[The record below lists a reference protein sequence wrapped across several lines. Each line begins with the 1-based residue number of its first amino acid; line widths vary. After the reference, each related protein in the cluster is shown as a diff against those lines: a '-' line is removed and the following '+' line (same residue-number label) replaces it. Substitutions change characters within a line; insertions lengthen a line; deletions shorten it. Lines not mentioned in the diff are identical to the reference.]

1 MKTKLFLIVNILC
14 LSNQALALTP
24 QVGDVTDNRT
34 TGQFSSDLNVDLK
47 LLGDEVSDIKA
58 IRVDIEKAQDD
69 SGKDLV
75 NPNKVEHRYQEISEY
90 SGKTV
95 KLALKNPTRKAAN
108 FNLSGTVSAILPI
121 RDPSATITINK
132 VLSQSGSELK
142 NPSLSAA
149 KISFS
154 LFTKADLEKAKEE
167 EKKKAAEASKTQ
179 ETPTGV
185 TQLLQSAFMGSG
197 TLGPNEIQYKVV
209 DPDNKLVSLRLLKAN
224 GEEIRRTSYSAFGE
238 TRNYNYSEA
247 IPADC
252 ALELT
257 IATDKSIEK
266 VPFAFTNVYL
276 P

>member
-108 FNLSGTVSAILPI
+108 FNLSGTVSAILQI